1 MELSELVGYF
11 EMMLDKQLLSED
23 EYRRRLQK
31 GQEALAAYCE
41 HQFSPKNNQ
50 VLYIEK
56 FFGSGSAKAWLE
68 DVPLSGRID
77 RVDWIDRQLKTVRVI
92 DYKTGKP
99 KSINEIEGKT
109 VSANLSDRELS
120 LPKSIRGPYKRQ
132 LLFYKL
138 LAELDK
144 NFVPQVTEAIFDFVE
159 PKDNGKFVQRK
170 FTLLDEDVSLLK
182 DLIREIMAEIRS
194 LTFLN

>member
-1 MELSELVGYF
+1 M
-11 EMMLDKQLLSED
+11 
-23 EYRRRLQK
+23 
-31 GQEALAAYCE
+31 
-41 HQFSPKNNQ
+41 
-50 VLYIEK
+50 
-56 FFGSGSAKAWLE
+56 
-68 DVPLSGRID
+68 
-77 RVDWIDRQLKTVRVI
+77 I